1 MASPGTRTRAP
12 LTLSTGH
19 GAPGASSNRRRQGK
33 DSITIMSKQASST
46 NVRSCRARFFL
57 ASLTLSLTH
66 LGADERPRP
75 AVEGGG
81 GEDGAGG
88 AALAVLE
95 RRGGDVEPG
104 SRRRPRGGVVAG
116 QRRRALQVHPGGG
129 PGRRPLLP
137 AAGQPLQRVGA
148 LAGRALGPRLG
159 AGRLRVGH
167 VARAAGLRRL
177 PRAALRR
184 VGHREVVEVCVVRPR
199 AQQLR
204 RRQRRR
210 RGGPA
215 AGEELPV
222 LRRRAPPQ
230 GLAHVHLHD
239 LGVVLARPVHLL
251 LRIRRRHQHSGTRE
265 RRRTDRF
272 SAVASWSLVGWLL
285 T

>member
-1 MASPGTRTRAP
+1 MGSPGTR
-12 LTLSTGH
+12 
-19 GAPGASSNRRRQGK
+19 ASSSQYRPRRTWSQQQQEEARQGLYHDHVK
-33 DSITIMSKQASST
+33 ASQQYE
-46 NVRSCRARFFL
+46 C
-57 ASLTLSLTH
+57 TLSLTH

-81 GEDGAGG
+81 GEHGAGG

-104 SRRRPRGGVVAG
+104 SRRGPRGGVVAG

-184 VGHREVVEVCVVRPR
+184 VGHREVVEVGAVGPR

-222 LRRRAPPQ
+222 LRRRAPPH

-251 LRIRRRHQHSGTRE
+251 LRIRRRHQHSGHGNEDE
-265 RRRTDRF
+265 RIDSVQLHHGR
-272 SAVASWSLVGWLL
+272 
-285 T
+285 